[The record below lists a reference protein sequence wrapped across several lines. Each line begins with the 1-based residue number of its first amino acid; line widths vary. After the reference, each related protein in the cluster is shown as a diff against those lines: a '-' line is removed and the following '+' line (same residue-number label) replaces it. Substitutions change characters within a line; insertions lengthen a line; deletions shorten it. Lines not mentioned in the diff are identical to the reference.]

1 MIEVRA
7 FDKDEEASITTYSI
21 QAGNQGGAFRVEERT
36 GYIRVAKPLDYEAI
50 RRYQLTLRAGDGIF
64 WNEVRRKISWLV
76 AFFKKK
82 FPQSAKKGV
91 FDKFISFKKISN
103 THIVLLG

>member
-64 WNEVRRKISWLV
+64 WNEVRGGKTVDFTFYNFTALFM
-76 AFFKKK
+76 AFSLIWFVDYI
-82 FPQSAKKGV
+82 FLQGR
-91 FDKFISFKKISN
+91 
-103 THIVLLG
+103 